1 MIKKKFKIIINIFLE
16 LLNKTI
22 LGRYIHRQLL
32 NGAMNN
38 FKYVQHNNN
47 KLRFIVP
54 NTLNEYRIDSFS
66 SKEPETLD
74 WIDKFRNN
82 TVFWDVGANIGLYSC
97 YAAKA
102 RNCQV
107 IAFEPSVFNL
117 ELLSRNIN
125 ANQLENLISI
135 FSLPLTNING
145 ISTMTMSTTEWGGA
159 LSTFGQNFGQ
169 DGLPF
174 QKVFSYKSFG
184 ITMDNFA
191 QIFNLPM
198 PKYLKMDVD
207 GIEHLILNN
216 SKSVLKK
223 VDSVLIELNDDF
235 IEQSEGCKKLLSD
248 AGLTFLG
255 KWQGENLACTQLNN
269 SYNQIWVRN

>member
-1 MIKKKFKIIINIFLE
+1 MIKKVFKIIINVFLE
-16 LLNKTI
+16 VLNKTI

-47 KLRFIVP
+47 KLKFIVP
-54 NTLNEYRIDSFS
+54 NTLNDYRINTFS

-74 WIDKFRNN
+74 WIDKFSKDK
-82 TVFWDVGANIGLYSC
+82 VFWDVGANIGLYSC
-97 YAAKA
+97 YAAKT
-102 RNCQV
+102 RNCKV

-117 ELLSRNIN
+117 ELLSRNIS
-125 ANQLENLISI
+125 ANKLEDLISI

-159 LSTFGQNFGQ
+159 LSTFGQSYGQ
-169 DGLPF
+169 DGLPL
-174 QKVFSYKSFG
+174 QKTFSYKSFG

-207 GIEHLILNN
+207 GIEHLILGN
-216 SKSVLKK
+216 SKTVLKK

-235 IEQSEGCKKLLSD
+235 LEQSEGCKKLLSE
-248 AGLTFLG
+248 AGLKFME
-255 KWQGENLACTQLNN
+255 KWPTAKLACTQLNN